1 MVGRRGMGI
10 VGVAATARVVNN
22 RQEARREQE
31 AASTQ
36 AAAEAAAEKVAADNA
51 APAAPAADDLTA
63 QLEKLASLKTAG
75 VISEEEFT
83 AAKAKLLGI

>member
-36 AAAEAAAEKVAADNA
+36 AAAEAAAEKVAADT
-51 APAAPAADDLTA
+51 AAPAADDLTA

-83 AAKAKLLGI
+83 AAKAKLLGL

>member
-1 MVGRRGMGI
+1 MGI

-36 AAAEAAAEKVAADNA
+36 AAAEAAAEKVASENA
-51 APAAPAADDLTA
+51 APSAPAADDLTA
-63 QLEKLASLKTAG
+63 QLEKLAGLKTAG
-75 VISEEEFT
+75 VISEAEFT

>member
-63 QLEKLASLKTAG
+63 QLEKRASLKTAG